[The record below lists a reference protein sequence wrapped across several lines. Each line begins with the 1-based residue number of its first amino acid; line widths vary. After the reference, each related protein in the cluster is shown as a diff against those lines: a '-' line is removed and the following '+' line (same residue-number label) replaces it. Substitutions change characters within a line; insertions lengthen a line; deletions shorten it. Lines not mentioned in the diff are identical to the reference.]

1 MKIHFMESCKV
12 AVILGLLVSIGI
24 PAADA
29 EPERYDFPSFRQAAA
44 SREGGPVALALPAM
58 PTFET
63 LLSEDMKADVIRQD
77 LQQRR
82 EAKRQSIAA
91 LFQQYNRKLNT
102 EKACEYANFIMQAC
116 DQFKQDPF
124 VIAAMIVNESSARHD
139 AMSNAGDYGLMQV
152 RWRVH
157 QKKIRKRYPQIEE
170 ANDMFDPRYNVL
182 VGTEIF
188 STYYATARQDVR
200 GALMYYTAGN
210 VRHADKV
217 IAVVARLEQS
227 YLKRLKDEREQ
238 S

>member
-1 MKIHFMESCKV
+1 MKNYFMESFKV
-12 AVILGLLVSIGI
+12 AVIFGLLVSIGI

-29 EPERYDFPSFRQAAA
+29 EPERYDFPSIHQAASA
-44 SREGGPVALALPAM
+44 HNDGPIALASPAM
-58 PTFET
+58 PTFES
-63 LLSEDMKADVIRQD
+63 LLSEDMKANAIRQD
-77 LQQRR
+77 LQKRR
-82 EAKRQSIAA
+82 EAKRQSIAT
-91 LFQQYNRKLNT
+91 LFQQYNRKLDT
-102 EKACEYANFIMQAC
+102 AKACEYADFIMQAC

-124 VIAAMIVNESSARHD
+124 VIAAMVVNESSARHD

-157 QKKIRKRYPQIEE
+157 QKKIRKKYPQIED

-188 STYYATARQDVR
+188 STYYATAKQDVR

-210 VRHADKV
+210 ERHADKV

-227 YLKRLKDEREQ
+227 YLKRLKDEQRQ